1 MGPIEARL
9 RALDPTLGVHDVLW
23 RPCYDDVRVLRGA
36 ALSLG
41 FEDPVVKGEPWL
53 SGAIR
58 QGCLPDVLSEAI
70 EAAEA
75 LGL

>member
-9 RALDPTLGVHDVLW
+9 RTMDPTLGVYGVLW
-23 RPCYDDVRVLRGA
+23 ESCEADINVLRGA
-36 ALSLG
+36 ALWLG

>member
-9 RALDPTLGVHDVLW
+9 RTLDPTLGVYDVLW
-23 RPCYDDVRVLRGA
+23 RACDGDVLVLRGA
-36 ALSLG
+36 ALWLG
-41 FEDPVVKGEPWL
+41 FEDPIVKGEPWL